1 MTEVRSETV
10 SDPAGL
16 GVPDGQE
23 RARTVRV
30 VPGPRERDLK
40 GSVRRRRRLDNVLR
54 WGTPVILV
62 MLWQLTAV
70 NELIDRNF
78 FPAPTDVAVE
88 ARRLIEEGILW
99 EHLWGSV
106 RRILEGT
113 ALGALLGVTIGMCLG
128 SVRSLR
134 VAIGPIISALYTV
147 PKLAV
152 LPLLLLIFGLGERPA
167 ILLIMIAVFFVV
179 CISTTAAVLEVP
191 KGYHEAFNSMS
202 VSRVRRFQ
210 HVIIPAAMPGIVVSL
225 RISAGMAVLVA
236 IGVEFVHGDNGLGFL
251 IWQSWQLFLAPR
263 MYVGIV
269 TVALFGVAFQGA
281 ITFLGR
287 RLTPWIPSV
296 SGR

>member
-1 MTEVRSETV
+1 MTEVTSEPVSGTV
-10 SDPAGL
+10 
-16 GVPDGQE
+16 E
-23 RARTVRV
+23 RPVTEQKTVRV
-30 VPGPRERDLK
+30 VPGPRERDLRR
-40 GSVRRRRRLDNVLR
+40 SVRRRRRLDNTLR
-54 WGTPVILV
+54 WGTPVVLV
-62 MLWQLTAV
+62 VLWQLTAV
-70 NELIDRNF
+70 NELIDRDF

-99 EHLWGSV
+99 EHLWGSI
-106 RRILEGT
+106 RRILQGT
-113 ALGALLGVTIGMCLG
+113 ALGSALGVTIGLCLG

-152 LPLLLLIFGLGERPA
+152 LPLLLLIFGLGERPTV
-167 ILLIMIAVFFVV
+167 LLIMIAVFFVV

-191 KGYHEAFNSMS
+191 KGYHEAFDSMS
-202 VSRVRRFQ
+202 TSRVRRFQ

-281 ITFLGR
+281 ITLLGR